1 MPPSLAADDLD
12 RLKGR
17 IAALL
22 AKTVGN
28 GCTEEEALAAAA
40 KAAEL
45 MDRHD
50 LSLSDA
56 DLGRSPC
63 EQLAYRTMRKKRMP
77 IEDCV
82 GAVAAFCD
90 CRVWREKDTDG
101 AFRTVFFGLRSDVTV
116 AHTLTAV
123 IDEALRS
130 ELGRYKTSRAYQR
143 FRHQERSVANT
154 SFSLGMAA
162 SVAAKLDTL
171 KRERDQANRATGRDI
186 VLVKSNVVDTELA
199 KLDLALQTRHPRS
212 RTVSVAA
219 YEAGGVAGTALAL
232 DPGTRKNL
240 SGVGG

>member
-1 MPPSLAADDLD
+1 MSPPPAADDLD

-17 IAALL
+17 IAALR

-50 LSLSDA
+50 LSLSDI

-63 EQLAYRTMRKKRMP
+63 EQLAYRTARKKRMP

-90 CRVWREKDTDG
+90 CRVWRERDADG
-101 AFRTVFFGLRSDVTV
+101 GARSVFFGLRSDVTV
-116 AHTLTAV
+116 AHYLTQV

-143 FRHQERSVANT
+143 FRHQERSVANA

-162 SVAAKLDTL
+162 SVAAKLDAM
-171 KRERDQANRATGRDI
+171 KRERDQVNRATGRDL
-186 VLVKSNVVDTELA
+186 VLVKSGVVEAELA
-199 KLDLALQTRHPRS
+199 KLDLALRTHHPRR

-219 YEAGGVAGTALAL
+219 YEAGGIAGTAFAIH
-232 DPGTRKNL
+232 PGIAE
-240 SGVGG
+240 G